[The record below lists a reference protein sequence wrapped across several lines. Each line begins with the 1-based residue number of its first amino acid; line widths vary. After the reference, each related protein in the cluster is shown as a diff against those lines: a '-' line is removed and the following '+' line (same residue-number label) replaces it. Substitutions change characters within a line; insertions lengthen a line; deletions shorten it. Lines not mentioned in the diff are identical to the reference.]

1 MRGVKKDEALAVFE
15 RLEQGPEAKAAA
27 DSDLPPDD
35 GFVNKISG
43 RILEFVVRRVADAD
57 PAAAVASVKALQA
70 DHPGETAPELV
81 ERLIKAKCGKTAS
94 IGAATSA
101 TSIIPGIGTV
111 LALTAGMAVDVSSTL
126 KLHTELV
133 LEIAEAHGKRLTDS
147 ERSEVILAV
156 TGISSGIGQIG
167 RQAVRGLSGKTGELA
182 ARKWLSKAL
191 PVIGVAASAGTNVL
205 STYII
210 GQRADTYFRRGPEA
224 MGDWKDN
231 LRAISGVDE
240 LKIGAWVAENTGF
253 LSRVV
258 KRTGQAVAAG
268 GTKGAAAAVGGAGTA
283 AKIIGAAGVKSFD
296 TTRQTA
302 GTIVCAGRTAT
313 SLIAAGASKA
323 LGVFSKKKN
332 PGKPDQTGTQTGGKR
347 KNGAGL

>member
-147 ERSEVILAV
+147 ERREVILAV

-167 RQAVRGLSGKTGELA
+167 RQAVRGLSGKTGGLA

-191 PVIGVAASAGTNVL
+191 PVIGVTASAGTNVL

-240 LKIGAWVAENTGF
+240 QKIGTWVAENTGS
-253 LSRVV
+253 LGRVV

-268 GTKGAAAAVGGAGTA
+268 
-283 AKIIGAAGVKSFD
+283 VKSLD

-302 GTIVCAGRTAT
+302 GAIVCAGRTAT
-313 SLIAAGASKA
+313 ALIAAGASKA

-332 PGKPDQTGTQTGGKR
+332 PGKPDPTGTQTGGKR

>member
-15 RLEQGPEAKAAA
+15 RLEQGPEAKAAG

-35 GFVNKISG
+35 GFVRKISG
-43 RILEFVVRRVADAD
+43 RILEFVVEQVADAD

-167 RQAVRGLSGKTGELA
+167 RQAVRGLSGKTGGLA

-210 GQRADTYFRRGPEA
+210 GQRADTYFSRGLEA

-240 LKIGAWVAENTGF
+240 QKIGAWVAENTG
-253 LSRVV
+253 
-258 KRTGQAVAAG
+258 
-268 GTKGAAAAVGGAGTA
+268 
-283 AKIIGAAGVKSFD
+283 SF
-296 TTRQTA
+296 A
-302 GTIVCAGRTAT
+302 CAGRTAT
-313 SLIAAGASKA
+313 SFIAAGASKA

-332 PGKPDQTGTQTGGKR
+332 SGKPDQAGTQTGVNR
-347 KNGAGL
+347 ENGERIIQKTLE